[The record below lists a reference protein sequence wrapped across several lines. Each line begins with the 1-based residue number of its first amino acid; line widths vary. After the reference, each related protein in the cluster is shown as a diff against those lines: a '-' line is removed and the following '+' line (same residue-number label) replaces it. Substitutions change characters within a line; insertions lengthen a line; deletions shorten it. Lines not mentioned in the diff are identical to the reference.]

1 MKNEE
6 REDGWQLRDWC
17 TDLNLMIILLSSIL
31 AVDNIIF
38 FPFIA
43 ILLQN
48 EKPSLKYVIEG
59 YLCIHSGIR
68 IQSVDNVSIR
78 YWHNR
83 MQRVL
88 CVKYLG

>member
-1 MKNEE
+1 
-6 REDGWQLRDWC
+6 
-17 TDLNLMIILLSSIL
+17 MIILLIL
-31 AVDNIIF
+31 IFVVDNIIF
-38 FPFIA
+38 SFIA
-43 ILLQN
+43 ILLQS

-78 YWHNR
+78 YWHSW

-88 CVKYLG
+88 RAKYLG

>member
-1 MKNEE
+1 MHWFEFNDFSIDPYFC
-6 REDGWQLRDWC
+6 RWQY
-17 TDLNLMIILLSSIL
+17 N
-31 AVDNIIF
+31 F
-38 FPFIA
+38 FPFIT
-43 ILLQN
+43 ILLQS

-78 YWHNR
+78 YWHSW

-88 CVKYLG
+88 LVKYLE